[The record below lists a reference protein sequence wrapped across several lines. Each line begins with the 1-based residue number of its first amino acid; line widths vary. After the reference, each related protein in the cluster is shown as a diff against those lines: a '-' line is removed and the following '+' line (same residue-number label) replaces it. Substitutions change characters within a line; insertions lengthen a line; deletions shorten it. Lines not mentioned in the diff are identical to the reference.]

1 MHVSS
6 GPLAW
11 SRIPSWLIGASW
23 LFVASASFAV
33 LAGCGSP
40 RPNQNVPAPLPDTPE
55 GKLEGV
61 MQRLRSA
68 LEVAHGAAG
77 SGIVSERTSSHK
89 LIKPADGSSNY
100 KAEITIYTKIAVA
113 KTTEPASPKD
123 LTVTAK
129 EKASAKNGADQ
140 PLINEKIEPLVE
152 KKTFVLLYDGK
163 RWDLEKEP
171 EGEAERLIF
180 KHALEDQP

>member
-1 MHVSS
+1 MHIST
-6 GPLAW
+6 GPHAW
-11 SRIPSWLIGASW
+11 SRTPSRLIGASW
-23 LFVASASFAV
+23 LLVASVSFAF

-40 RPNQNVPAPLPDTPE
+40 RPNQNVPAPLPNTPA

-89 LIKPADGSSNY
+89 LIKPVDGNSNY

-113 KTTEPASPKD
+113 KTAESASPKVQN
-123 LTVTAK
+123 VTPK
-129 EKASAKNGADQ
+129 EKASAANDLDKPQ
-140 PLINEKIEPLVE
+140 INEKVEPLVE
-152 KKTFVLLYDGK
+152 KKTFILLYDGN
-163 RWDLEKEP
+163 RWDLEQEP

-180 KHALEDQP
+180 RHALEDQP

>member
-1 MHVSS
+1 MHLSR
-6 GPLAW
+6 GRRKW
-11 SRIPSWLIGASW
+11 SRSRSRLIGASW
-23 LFVASASFAV
+23 LFLASASFG
-33 LAGCGSP
+33 LFAGCGSP

-55 GKLEGV
+55 GKLERV

-68 LEVAHGAAG
+68 LEIAQGAAG

-89 LIKPADGSSNY
+89 LIRPSDGSSNY

-113 KTTEPASPKD
+113 KITQPAPPKNQNA
-123 LTVTAK
+123 TPK
-129 EKASAKNGADQ
+129 EKGPAIADLDKPQ
-140 PLINEKIEPLVE
+140 INEKVEPLVE

-163 RWDLEKEP
+163 RWNLEKEP